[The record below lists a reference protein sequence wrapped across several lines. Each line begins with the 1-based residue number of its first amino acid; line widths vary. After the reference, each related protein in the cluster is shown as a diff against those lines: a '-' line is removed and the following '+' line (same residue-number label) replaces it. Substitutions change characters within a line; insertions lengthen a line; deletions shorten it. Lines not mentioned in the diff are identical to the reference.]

1 MRIKSNKR
9 NWRNPV
15 SIVFM
20 LVLGVLVVAMIYGL
34 KQDRKKMDDTQKEVL
49 SFIDDANNIDLA
61 ELDIPTLVGQPD
73 KALYKKN
80 AVSVY
85 GVIDNNLPK
94 LLYIYKGNLN
104 KRATEDK
111 FYLHVYLKDST
122 QFHEP
127 FVNLV
132 FTNLIP
138 DTISIGGMP
147 YHVFTLDL
155 EHRRYDN
162 YYIPFEAIK
171 YLNTGRFTVGKGR
184 SFEVEKMVAD
194 TSKVDRFVTKLR
206 LNRNGSGKEA
216 IYSPQKIA
224 ILTEEKAMQKIRAKR
239 EEALKKGIL
248 VTGDEDLQKGEISGD
263 LESFQKMEFRL
274 KGDWTDH
281 IEDPVKWS
289 YRITMKGSSSFNGMR
304 KFSIQHPKTR
314 NYQWEWLFN
323 KVVKQHDIIGLRY
336 EFVEVEVAV
345 KNNNGIERIDYGLM
359 ALEESFDKILIENN
373 KKREGIILG
382 FDEALLWQD
391 RQQQLKYNLDLSAL
405 DEDLAS
411 AEYAPI
417 KVYNQNKILS
427 DENLSRQLDIAKDLL
442 DGVRKGIYQPSEVF
456 DLDKLTDYVAL
467 SNLFGSYHGLVWHN
481 LRIYYNPV
489 TNKLEPI
496 CFDTNSG
503 LQLEEIKHFPFT
515 KNDSVYQEMM
525 LQKLERFS
533 QLEYVNSILDEHG
546 PLLNDLIERIN
557 DDYAFIFDPRVLQYN
572 SNYIKKTIYPGIPL
586 TASYLEMDERELK
599 LQLQNVTDFPIE
611 IVRLEHRDGKRLD
624 QLEAPVVLGS
634 RQNETIA
641 VTLDSSFDNAFVSKK
656 SKKGGFRFPKDL
668 QNLRLVTRIA
678 GMELEREIEVQAFGS
693 NPEIDTSIAAYRR
706 SESSNYSDFDFIK
719 PQADGSLAF
728 LPGNHILEKSLIIAE
743 DITISIEAGF
753 RMDMLNQS
761 SIIHKGNLVARGSSE
776 NPIEFYSSDGSARG
790 IFVNGSNRES
800 FLDYC
805 VFTNLSNPVIGSWSL
820 SGAVNFNETVVHIDN
835 SRFISNR
842 CEDALNIIRSEFT
855 LTNSLFEQT
864 FSDSFDGDFVTGT
877 VQNCIFR
884 DSGNDGV
891 DVSGS
896 NIELIDLLIENPSDK
911 AISAGEASTMK
922 GNNIKIISGEI
933 GVVSKD
939 LSTIDFDGVEV
950 TDTRLGL
957 SAFQKKSEYGV
968 AKISINNLVLNNVE
982 KDHLIELNSELR
994 IDNKL
999 METVSNKVIEQ
1010 MYGNEYGKSS
1020 K

>member
-1 MRIKSNKR
+1 
-9 NWRNPV
+9 
-15 SIVFM
+15 
-20 LVLGVLVVAMIYGL
+20 
-34 KQDRKKMDDTQKEVL
+34 MDDTQKEVL
-49 SFIDDANNIDLA
+49 SMIDDANSLDLA
-61 ELDIPTLVGQPD
+61 ELDIPSLIKKPD
-73 KALYKKN
+73 QALYKKGN
-80 AVSVY
+80 VSIY
-85 GVIDNNLPK
+85 GIINNNLPK
-94 LLYIYKGNLN
+94 LLYIYKGDLG
-104 KRATEDK
+104 KREVEDK

-122 QFHEP
+122 KFHEP

-132 FTNLIP
+132 FTNMIA
-138 DTISIGGMP
+138 DTLSVEDTAFN
-147 YHVFTLDL
+147 VFTLDL
-155 EHRRYDN
+155 EHRRYDD
-162 YYIPFEAIK
+162 YYIPFEAIDRI
-171 YLNTGRFTVGKGR
+171 NTGRFTVGKGR
-184 SFEVEKMVAD
+184 SFEVENIAAD
-194 TSKVDRFVTKLR
+194 TSKVGRFVTKLR
-206 LNRNGSGKEA
+206 LNKSGTGNEA
-216 IYSPQKIA
+216 IYTPQKIA
-224 ILTEEKAMQKIRAKR
+224 ILTQEAAMQSIRAKR
-239 EEALKKGIL
+239 KEALANGIL
-248 VTGDEDLQKGEISGD
+248 VTGDEDLQNGEISGD

-289 YRITMKGSSSFNGMR
+289 YRITMKGASTFNGMR

-323 KVVKQHDIIGLRY
+323 RVVKEHEIIGLRY
-336 EFVEVEVAV
+336 EFVDVELAV
-345 KNNNGIERIDYGLM
+345 KNDNGIERIDYGLM

-382 FDEALLWQD
+382 FDESLLWQD
-391 RQQQLKYNLDLSAL
+391 RQQQLKYNLDLTAL
-405 DEDLAS
+405 DSDLAS

-427 DENLSRQLDIAKDLL
+427 DENLSKQLNIAKDLL

-456 DLDKLTDYVAL
+456 DLEKLTDYVAL

-503 LQLEEIKHFPFT
+503 IQLEEIKNFPFT
-515 KNDSVYQEMM
+515 ENDTVYKEMM
-525 LQKLERFS
+525 LSKFERYSTLEF
-533 QLEYVNSILDEHG
+533 VNSILDEHG

-557 DDYAFIFDPRVLQYN
+557 DDYAFIFDPRILEYN
-572 SNYIKKTIYPGIPL
+572 SNFIKKTIYPEMPL
-586 TASYLEMDERELK
+586 TAAYQDKDERELEV
-599 LQLQNVTDFPIE
+599 QLQNVTDLAVE
-611 IVRLEHRDGKRLD
+611 IIRLEHQDGKRLD
-624 QLEAPVVLGS
+624 KMDLPIRLGAN
-634 RQNETIA
+634 QNKTIGIE
-641 VTLDSSFDNAFVSKK
+641 LDNSFENAFVSKK
-656 SKKGGFRFPKDL
+656 TKKGGFRYPKDVEE
-668 QNLRLVTRIA
+668 LRLIVRIE
-678 GMELEREIEVQAFGS
+678 GIDLERKIKVQAFGR
-693 NPEIDTSIAAYRR
+693 NPELQTSIAAYRR
-706 SESSNYSDFDFIK
+706 GESSNYSDFDFIK
-719 PQADGSLAF
+719 PQADGSLTF
-728 LPGNHILEKSLIIAE
+728 LAGNHTLEKSLIIGE
-743 DITISIEAGF
+743 DITISIEPGF
-753 RMDMLNQS
+753 RIDMLNQS

-820 SGAVNFNETVVHIDN
+820 SGAVNFNETIVHIDN

-911 AISAGEASTMK
+911 AISAGEASTMT

-939 LSTIDFDGVEV
+939 LSSIDFDGVEV

-982 KDHLIELNSELR
+982 KAHLIELNSELR